1 MPIFYRRLPRFKY
14 VRPASLEETLSL
26 LAQHREK
33 ARLLAGGTD
42 LVPQLK
48 GRQIPLPDFVVDIKD
63 LIPLRS
69 IAYGDKGLSIG
80 ALATVSNVAESS
92 LIREHYPVLVQ
103 TALSMASPQV
113 RNRGTFVGNICTAVP
128 SADSAPSLLALDGA
142 LRLKGP
148 GRERVVPVSEFFVGP
163 RETTIEPDEI
173 VLSIEVPQP
182 PPASRS
188 VYLKLS
194 PRHSMDLAVVG
205 VAAIGKVRDGVCE
218 DVRIAVG
225 AVAPTP
231 MRAPMAENML
241 QGRKITRELI
251 DEAARNAVT
260 QCDPINDHRA
270 SREYRCDMVHVMVRR
285 ALSQVLSC
293 EG

>member
-14 VRPASLEETLSL
+14 LRPAGIEEALSL
-26 LAQHREK
+26 LGEHREK

-48 GRQIPLPDFVVDIKD
+48 GRQIVLPECIVDIKN
-63 LIPLRS
+63 LIALKS
-69 IAYGDKGLSIG
+69 ITYGDSGLSIG
-80 ALATVSNVAESS
+80 ALATVSNIAESS
-92 LIREHYPVLVQ
+92 VIGEHYPVLVQ
-103 TALSMASPQV
+103 AALSMASPQV
-113 RNRGTFVGNICTAVP
+113 RNRGTFVGNICTAIP
-128 SADSAPSLLALDGA
+128 SADSAPSLLALDSA
-142 LRLKGP
+142 VRLRGP
-148 GRERVVPVSEFFVGP
+148 KEERRVPLREFFVGP
-163 RETTIEPDEI
+163 RKTTIEPDEI
-173 VLSIEVPQP
+173 VVSIEVPQP
-182 PPASRS
+182 PRASRG

-205 VAAIGKVRDGVCE
+205 VAVVGTARDGVCE

-231 MRAPMAENML
+231 LRAPVAETML
-241 QGRKITRELI
+241 RGQKITSELI

-260 QCDPINDHRA
+260 QCDPIDDHRA
-270 SREYRCDMVHVMVRR
+270 SREYRCDMVRVMVRR
-285 ALSQVLSC
+285 ALGQVLSC